1 MATIAP
7 TTATPPPPVTTGPL
21 PPPLPEPPAS
31 GSGSGEKS
39 LRLKITGWMEER
51 LGKAAMPVAALAG
64 GALGGTIGMLTLG
77 PVGAAVGGIGGAFMG
92 AVLFMSG

>member
-7 TTATPPPPVTTGPL
+7 TAATPPPRPSTSVL
-21 PPPLPEPPAS
+21 PPPLPEPAS
-31 GSGSGEKS
+31 GSGTGSTS

-51 LGKAAMPVAALAG
+51 LGKAALPVAALAG

-77 PVGAAVGGIGGAFMG
+77 PVGALAGGAAG
-92 AVLFMSG
+92 AFFGGVLFMSG